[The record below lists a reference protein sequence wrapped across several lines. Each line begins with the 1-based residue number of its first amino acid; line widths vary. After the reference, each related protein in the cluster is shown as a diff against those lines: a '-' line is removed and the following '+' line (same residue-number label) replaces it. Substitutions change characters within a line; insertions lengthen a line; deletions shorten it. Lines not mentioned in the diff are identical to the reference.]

1 MSTPPLLEAR
11 GVTRRLGN
19 CAILHGVDL
28 AVAPG
33 EILAV
38 LGPNGAGKSTLLRLL
53 AGERAPDEGSIHFA
67 GRPLAAWSPAQ
78 LARRRAVLP
87 QRPSLFFPF
96 TVAEVIALGHGQERP
111 DPRVVREVLGLV
123 DLASIADR
131 NYLDLSGGEQQ
142 RVHLGR
148 VLAQLWGV
156 DATEPALL
164 LLDEPVDG
172 LDFAHR
178 HQALALARHWAE
190 RGTAVII
197 VLHDLDLAATV
208 ADRAV
213 VLHRGEVAAS
223 GPVPEVFTAD
233 LLASVFRVRAVP
245 PADGGRGMVV
255 RPLG

>member
-1 MSTPPLLEAR
+1 MTTPLLIAR
-11 GVTRRLGN
+11 GITRRLGP
-19 CAILHGVDL
+19 CAILQNVDL

-33 EILAV
+33 EVLAV

-53 AGERAPDEGSIHFA
+53 AGERAPDAGTITFA
-67 GRPLAAWSPAQ
+67 GRPLADWSPAQ

-96 TVAEVIALGHGQERP
+96 TVAEVVALGHGGEEP
-111 DPRVVREVLGLV
+111 DPSVVREVLGWV
-123 DLASIADR
+123 DLASIANR

-142 RVHLGR
+142 RVHLAR
-148 VLAQLWGV
+148 VLAQLWRV
-156 DATEPALL
+156 DPAEPALL

-178 HQALALARHWAE
+178 HQALALARRWAE
-190 RGTAVII
+190 RGTAVVA
-197 VLHDLDLAATV
+197 VLHDLDLAAAV
-208 ADRAV
+208 ADRALI
-213 VLHRGEVAAS
+213 LHRGEVAAS
-223 GPVPEVFTAD
+223 GPVPEVFTPE
-233 LLASVFRVRAVP
+233 LLARVFRVRAVP